1 MYNQI
6 FLVGWLSDNMTTGST
21 ASGSGYVKFSVGCK
35 KNFPK
40 KENGQDVIDAN
51 GRKVYESSFFNVTVW
66 GKNAEYVSTL
76 NLCKGDLVSV
86 AGTMDLHYY
95 NDSNGVRKLGADVSA
110 NKVMLCQRKSDR
122 SGGGYKQ
129 SPQQGFQQQSQP
141 QQGFQQ
147 QPQPQQ
153 NFQQQPQSHQNF
165 QQPQPQQNFQQPQ
178 PQQPQQ
184 APANFNAPQQ
194 QPAAFGNNQQP
205 PAQAPANFSAPAGG
219 TQVFNQPTNF
229 SQ

>member
-122 SGGGYKQ
+122 SGAGY
-129 SPQQGFQQQSQP
+129 QQPSR
-141 QQGFQQ
+141 QGFQQ

-153 NFQQQPQSHQNF
+153 NFQ

-194 QPAAFGNNQQP
+194 QPPAFGNNQQP
-205 PAQAPANFSAPAGG
+205 PAQAPANFGAPAGG